1 MGACKVS
8 FSIVALRAGDQ
19 VSSVDAV
26 YWAGGFWAWTPR
38 SSLEMVGAV

>member
-19 VSSVDAV
+19 VSNVNAV
-26 YWAGGFWAWTPR
+26 YWAGAFGLGSPDPHWKW
-38 SSLEMVGAV
+38 